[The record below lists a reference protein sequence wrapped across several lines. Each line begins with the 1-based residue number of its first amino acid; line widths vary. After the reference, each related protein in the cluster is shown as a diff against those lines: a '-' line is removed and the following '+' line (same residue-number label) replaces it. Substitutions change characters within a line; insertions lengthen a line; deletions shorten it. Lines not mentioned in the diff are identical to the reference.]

1 MKTMKAI
8 KRMILSLYQDTPI
21 VRKFMFSSFV
31 LSLIPLI
38 LMSLLFYSRFRQI
51 MRNEVASSYELVAS
65 QYGSNLE
72 NKINIYNNLI
82 DSIVVNG
89 TLQNVFSKQDE
100 YSMRDTID
108 VWRLFYRE
116 IDNLIYAKNPQEIYS
131 IMLYA
136 KGDNF
141 PRDGMHLSNYKQVEE
156 EDWFIET
163 FRQRKPFYYYQ
174 RKIEALNIDL
184 VSFVKFIPNLN
195 GNTYTQELGLIK
207 IDLLAQEFFG
217 VTQKSSA
224 MESYDLFVLDS
235 QDKIIYTNSTQ
246 EFPEEELAGTL
257 QQSKVQS
264 GHIILSSKYNNR
276 IAVVDQNNSCNWKVC
291 LMFQNNKLDQK
302 FNDTYVFIFM
312 ILLMMLAFM
321 ILLTFLFTTAYSRRT
336 NQLIRK
342 IRNLGKGD
350 LIVEDVIHGNDEIGT
365 IDAAFNHM
373 ILSLNEQ
380 IDKNYIQWIAMQ
392 EAELKALQLQINPH
406 FLYNTL
412 ESISGMASVKGCSD
426 ISKVSEKLGMMFR
439 YSINKSGTE
448 LVTLN
453 EEIQHVMNYF
463 YIQNVRFGDTIT
475 PIIEISDDLKK
486 CKIPRFIL
494 QPIVENS
501 IIHGFAGNK
510 RQGCIEISAS
520 AVESNLI
527 IDIYDDGVGMSETQ
541 VNDLNEY
548 INKIKTNLHE
558 EHRSIGVKNVNTR
571 IKLMFGE
578 QYGLQIRSKPS
589 AGTQVRIILPLN
601 SRMEGKNVQSI
612 SD

>member
-1 MKTMKAI
+1 MKTI

-21 VRKFMFSSFV
+21 VRKFMLSSFV

-38 LMSLLFYSRFRQI
+38 LMSVLFYSRFRQI

-65 QYGSNLE
+65 QYVSSLE
-72 NKINIYNNLI
+72 NKINIYNSLL

-89 TLQNVFSKQDE
+89 TVQNVFSKQDE

-108 VWRLFYRE
+108 IWRLFYRE

-136 KGDNF
+136 KGDKF
-141 PRDGMHLSNYKQVEE
+141 PRDGMHLSNYKQVAEE
-156 EDWFIET
+156 QWFIET
-163 FRQRKPFYYYQ
+163 FQKRKPFYYYQ
-174 RKIEALNIDL
+174 HKVDALNIDL
-184 VSFVKFIPNLN
+184 LSFVKFIPNLN

-207 IDLLAQEFFG
+207 IDLLAHEFFG
-217 VTQKSSA
+217 VTQKNAA
-224 MESYDLFVLDS
+224 MEAYDLFVLDS
-235 QDKIIYTNSTQ
+235 EGKMIYSNSTLQ
-246 EFPEEELAGTL
+246 FPEEELKETIN
-257 QQSKVQS
+257 QSNGQS
-264 GHIILSSKYNNR
+264 GHTILSSKYNNR
-276 IAVVDQNNSCNWKVC
+276 IAVADKISSCDWRVC
-291 LMFQNNKLDQK
+291 LIFQNNKLDQK
-302 FNDTYVFIFM
+302 FNDTYVFIFI
-312 ILLMMLAFM
+312 ILLIMLAFM
-321 ILLTFLFTTAYSRRT
+321 ILLTFLFTTAYSKRT
-336 NQLIRK
+336 NRLIRK
-342 IRNLGKGD
+342 IKNIEKGD
-350 LIVEDVIHGNDEIGT
+350 LSVTEVIHGNDEIGT
-365 IDAAFNHM
+365 IDTAFNHM
-373 ILSLNEQ
+373 IISLNEQ

-392 EAELKALQLQINPH
+392 EAELKALQFQINPH

-412 ESISGMASVKGCSD
+412 ESISGMAAIKGCSD

-439 YSINKSGTE
+439 YSINKSGTQ

-463 YIQNVRFGDTIT
+463 FIQNVRFGDTIT
-475 PIIEISDDLKK
+475 PIIEITDCLKK
-486 CKIPRFIL
+486 IKIPRFIL

-520 AVESNLI
+520 SSQNNLI
-527 IDIYDDGVGMSETQ
+527 IDIYDDGIGMSEKQ
-541 VNDLNEY
+541 VEDLNAY
-548 INKIKTNLHE
+548 ISQIKTVLHDDK
-558 EHRSIGVKNVNTR
+558 HRSIGIKNVNTR

-578 QYGLQIRSKPS
+578 QYGLQIHSKPS

-601 SRMEGKNVQSI
+601 GRMEGKNVQSI

>member
-1 MKTMKAI
+1 MKTI

-21 VRKFMFSSFV
+21 VRKFMLSSFV

-38 LMSLLFYSRFRQI
+38 LMSVLFYSRFRQI

-65 QYGSNLE
+65 QYVSNLE
-72 NKINIYNNLI
+72 NKINIYNSLI

-89 TLQNVFSKQDE
+89 TVQNVFSKQDE
-100 YSMRDTID
+100 YSIRDTID
-108 VWRLFYRE
+108 IWRLFYRE

-136 KGDNF
+136 KGDKF
-141 PRDGMHLSNYKQVEE
+141 PRDGMHLSNYKQVAEE
-156 EDWFIET
+156 QWFIET
-163 FRQRKPFYYYQ
+163 FQQRKPFYYYQ
-174 RKIEALNIDL
+174 HKVDALNIDL
-184 VSFVKFIPNLN
+184 LSFVKFIPNLN
-195 GNTYTQELGLIK
+195 GSTYTQELGLIK
-207 IDLLAQEFFG
+207 IDLLAHEFFG
-217 VTQKSSA
+217 VTQKNVA

-235 QDKIIYTNSTQ
+235 EGKMIYTNSTQ
-246 EFPEEELAGTL
+246 LFPEEELKETIN
-257 QQSKVQS
+257 QSNGQS
-264 GHIILSSKYNNR
+264 EHIILSSEYNNR
-276 IAVVDQNNSCNWKVC
+276 IAVVDKVSSCNWSVC

-302 FNDTYVFIFM
+302 FNDTYVFIFI
-312 ILLMMLAFM
+312 ILLIMLAFM
-321 ILLTFLFTTAYSRRT
+321 ILLTFLFTTAYSKRT

-342 IRNLGKGD
+342 IKNIEKGD
-350 LIVEDVIHGNDEIGT
+350 LSVKDVIHGNDEIGT
-365 IDAAFNHM
+365 IDTAFNHM
-373 ILSLNEQ
+373 IISLNEQ

-412 ESISGMASVKGCSD
+412 ESISGMAAIKGCTD

-475 PIIEISDDLKK
+475 PIIEISEDLKK

-501 IIHGFAGNK
+501 IIHGFAGKK
-510 RQGCIEISAS
+510 RQCCIEISAS
-520 AVESNLI
+520 SSQNNLI
-527 IDIYDDGVGMSETQ
+527 IDIYDDGLGMSEKQ
-541 VNDLNEY
+541 VDDLNAY
-548 INKIKTNLHE
+548 ISQIKTFLHDDK
-558 EHRSIGVKNVNTR
+558 HRSIGVKNVNTR

-578 QYGLQIRSKPS
+578 QYGLQIRSKIS
-589 AGTQVRIILPLN
+589 AGTLVRIILPLN

>member
-1 MKTMKAI
+1 MKII

-21 VRKFMFSSFV
+21 VRKFMLSSFV
-31 LSLIPLI
+31 LGLIPLI
-38 LMSLLFYSRFRQI
+38 LMSVLFYSRFRQI
-51 MRNEVASSYELVAS
+51 MRNEVASSYELVAT
-65 QYGSNLE
+65 QYVSNLE

-89 TLQNVFSKQDE
+89 TVQSVFSKQDE

-108 VWRLFYRE
+108 IWRLFYRE

-136 KGDNF
+136 KGDKF
-141 PRDGMHLSNYKQVEE
+141 PRDGMHLSNYKQVSEE
-156 EDWFIET
+156 QWFIET
-163 FRQRKPFYYYQ
+163 FKQRKPFYYYQ
-174 RKIEALNIDL
+174 YTVDALNIDL
-184 VSFVKFIPNLN
+184 LSFVKFIPNLN
-195 GNTYTQELGLIK
+195 GKTYTKELGLIK
-207 IDLLAQEFFG
+207 IDLLAHEFFG
-217 VTQKSSA
+217 VTQKNTA
-224 MESYDLFVLDS
+224 MEAYDLFVLDS
-235 QDKIIYTNSTQ
+235 KGKMIYTNSTQ
-246 EFPEEELAGTL
+246 AFPENELKEMTKP
-257 QQSKVQS
+257 SHEQS
-264 GHIILSSKYNNR
+264 GHIILSQAYSNR
-276 IAVVDQNNSCNWKVC
+276 IAVVDKINSCNWKVC
-291 LMFQNNKLDQK
+291 LIFQNNKLDQK

-312 ILLMMLAFM
+312 ILLIMLAFM

-336 NQLIRK
+336 NQLIKK
-342 IRNLGKGD
+342 IKNIGNGD
-350 LIVEDVIHGNDEIGT
+350 LSVKDVIPGNDEIGT

-373 ILSLNEQ
+373 IISLDEQ

-412 ESISGMASVKGCSD
+412 ESISGMASIKGCPD

-475 PIIEISDDLKK
+475 PIIEIADDLKK

-510 RQGCIEISAS
+510 RQGCIEISAIS
-520 AVESNLI
+520 AGDNLI
-527 IDIYDDGVGMSETQ
+527 IDIYDDGMGMSEKQ
-541 VNDLNEY
+541 VDDLNAY
-548 INKIKTNLHE
+548 ISQIKTVLHE
-558 EHRSIGVKNVNTR
+558 EGHRSIGVKNVNTR

-601 SRMEGKNVQSI
+601 CRMEGKNVQSI
-612 SD
+612 GD

>member
-1 MKTMKAI
+1 MKTI

-21 VRKFMFSSFV
+21 VRKFMLSSFV

-38 LMSLLFYSRFRQI
+38 LMSVLFYSRFRQI

-65 QYGSNLE
+65 QYVSNLE
-72 NKINIYNNLI
+72 NKINIYNSLI

-89 TLQNVFSKQDE
+89 TVQNVFSKQDK
-100 YSMRDTID
+100 YSVKDTID
-108 VWRLFYRE
+108 IWRLFYRE

-136 KGDNF
+136 KSDKF
-141 PRDGMHLSNYKQVEE
+141 PRDGMHLSNYEQVADEQ
-156 EDWFIET
+156 WFVET
-163 FRQRKPFYYYQ
+163 FRQRKPIYDYQ
-174 RKIEALNIDL
+174 YTVDALNIDL
-184 VSFVKFIPNLN
+184 LSFVKFIPNLN
-195 GNTYTQELGLIK
+195 GNTYTKELGLIK
-207 IDLLAQEFFG
+207 IDLLAHEFFG
-217 VTQKSSA
+217 VSQKNAA
-224 MESYDLFVLDS
+224 MEAYDLFVLNPES
-235 QDKIIYTNSTQ
+235 EIIYTNSDQ
-246 EFPEEELAGTL
+246 VFPEEELTDMINPSRG
-257 QQSKVQS
+257 QS
-264 GHIILSSKYNNR
+264 GHIILSPEYSNR
-276 IAVVDQNNSCNWKVC
+276 IAVVDNINGCNWKVC
-291 LMFQNNKLDQK
+291 LIFQNNKLDQK

-312 ILLMMLAFM
+312 ILLIMLAFM

-336 NQLIRK
+336 NQLIKK
-342 IRNLGKGD
+342 IKKIGKGD
-350 LIVEDVIHGNDEIGT
+350 LSVKDVIYGNDEIGM

-373 ILSLNEQ
+373 IISLNEQ

-412 ESISGMASVKGCSD
+412 ESISGMASIKGCPD

-448 LVTLN
+448 LVALN

-475 PIIEISDDLKK
+475 PVIEIPDDLKRS
-486 CKIPRFIL
+486 KIPRFIL

-501 IIHGFAGNK
+501 IIHGFEGNK
-510 RQGCIEISAS
+510 RQGCIEISATS
-520 AVESNLI
+520 AEDNLI
-527 IDIYDDGVGMSETQ
+527 IDIYDDGVGMSEKQ
-541 VNDLNEY
+541 VDDLNEY
-548 INKIKTNLHE
+548 ISQIKTVLHE
-558 EHRSIGVKNVNTR
+558 EENRSIGVKNVNTR
-571 IKLMFGE
+571 IRLMFGE
-578 QYGLQIRSKPS
+578 QYGLQIRSKLS

-612 SD
+612 GC